1 MHIGNIAKQAG
12 VSVDA
17 IRFYEK
23 THILTRAPRTLGGFR
38 VYTGEDIAAIRFVR
52 RAQHLGF
59 TLPQI
64 REILALS
71 RNDVRACAAVRDR
84 LHAKLGEV
92 HAKIRELNQLDRELH
107 AALRNCQR
115 QLRKERSSRCPL
127 LDKLPK
133 RLQEVPQ

>member
-17 IRFYEK
+17 IRFYERSR
-23 THILTRAPRTLGGFR
+23 ILARAPRTLGGFR

-64 REILALS
+64 REILTLR

-84 LHAKLGEV
+84 LQGKLNEV
-92 HAKIRELNQLDRELH
+92 QAKIRELNQLDSELH

-115 QLRKERSSRCPL
+115 QLRKRPSSQCPL

-133 RLQEVPQ
+133 RRQRVPQ